1 MNRKYTREWYLEK
14 VALIRQYIPDCGL
27 STDMF
32 TGFHDET
39 EEDHQLTLQLMREA
53 AFDSAFMFKYSE
65 REGTYASKHLP
76 DNVSEE
82 IKLRRLQE
90 MIDLQ
95 LELSLQSNLRDVG
108 KTFEVLVEGYSKRSK
123 EQLYGRTSQN
133 KVVLFDKGDVQIG
146 TCVEVEVERATAAT
160 LFGHVKG

>member
-1 MNRKYTREWYLEK
+1 
-14 VALIRQYIPDCGL
+14 
-27 STDMF
+27 
-32 TGFHDET
+32 
-39 EEDHQLTLQLMREA
+39 MREVG
-53 AFDSAFMFKYSE
+53 FDSAFMFKYSE

-82 IKLRRLQE
+82 VKLRRLQE

-95 LELSLQSNLRDVG
+95 LELSLQSNLKDVG

-133 KVVLFDKGDVQIG
+133 KVVLFDKEDVQIG
-146 TCVEVEVERATAAT
+146 TFVMVTVERATAAT
-160 LFGHVKG
+160 LFGKINK